1 MSKVVRHD
9 IDNLTAVLEVRI
21 EPADYA
27 HPLDKELDTYRK
39 KAQIKGF
46 RAGKAPAGL
55 IRKMFGRSL
64 LAEMIN
70 NLVQDTL
77 RDYIVREN
85 LPILGQP
92 MGNAEQQDLNL
103 DPNEAHDYVFRFDIG
118 LAPTFDLQGL
128 GSDQVFEQF
137 LVEMPDE
144 RVEKEVEQL
153 RASHTKPV
161 SVEGTLEGKDL
172 LTFSIREADEAGN
185 PIEGGFESEILQVIF
200 EDATEGM
207 QQAVQGLVPGNTF
220 AHDIYDVEKD
230 RDRSFVR
237 KHLLGLE
244 TDDERELGPI
254 FVFTYQGATRQV
266 PAEFDQEAFDAI
278 FGPDQVHDESEMRA
292 FIRNFLARQYDGEC
306 EALLFLDFQKR
317 LMDANP
323 LPLPDAFLR
332 RWILESN
339 ENANAQLVEEE
350 YPKFAKN
357 LQWNLI
363 RGKLQSQFG
372 LSVSEEE
379 VVAAFKD
386 KARSYLGGGG
396 YQLGEE
402 FMDKMASYLMR
413 EQKDVDKMY
422 NDLLADKLHVAIK
435 ESVQI
440 KRIPIPE
447 EDFKKKMAEIRGST
461 DLEGYDEEE

>member
-27 HPLDKELDTYRK
+27 HQLEKELDTYRK

-77 RDYIVREN
+77 RDYIVKEN

-92 MGNAEQQDLNL
+92 IGNAEQQDLNL
-103 DPNEAHDYVFRFDIG
+103 DPNEPQDYVFRFDIG
-118 LAPTFDLQGL
+118 LAPAFDPQGIE
-128 GSDQVFEQF
+128 SDQVFEQL
-137 LVEMPDE
+137 LVEIPDE
-144 RVEKEVEQL
+144 RVEEEVERL
-153 RASHTKPV
+153 RARHTKPV
-161 SVEGTLEGKDL
+161 SVEGAPEGKDL
-172 LTFSIREADEAGN
+172 LAFSVREADEAGN
-185 PIEGGFESEILQVIF
+185 PIEGGLEAEIKVIF
-200 EDATEGM
+200 EDATEGI
-207 QQAVQGLVPGNTF
+207 QQAIQGLALGQTF
-220 AHDIYDVEKD
+220 THDIYDVETE

-237 KHLLGLE
+237 RHLLGL
-244 TDDERELGPI
+244 DPSDERELGPV

-266 PAEFDQEAFDAI
+266 PAEFDQDAFDAF
-278 FGPDQVHDESEMRA
+278 FGPDQVHDESEMRTL
-292 FIRNFLARQYDGEC
+292 IRNFLARQYDGEC

-317 LMDANP
+317 LMEANP
-323 LPLPDAFLR
+323 LPLPDVFLR

-339 ENANAQLVEEE
+339 ENANEQLVEEE

-357 LQWNLI
+357 LQWSII

-422 NDLLADKLHVAIK
+422 DDLLADKLHVAIK

-447 EDFKKKMAEIRGST
+447 EDFKKKMAELRGNT
-461 DLEGYDEEE
+461 DLEWEDEEE